1 MELGTA
7 IKVIRI
13 ARKLGQ
19 SELADQAGISVSL
32 VSLIENGLRLPG
44 IDTLISIA
52 KVLDVPV
59 TILWF
64 MTEQDEMERFS
75 PMSKPIL
82 AVRVLTL
89 FGPLATARTAMQKI
103 LDDTDTIEKQEAYEA
118 VQ

>member
-19 SELADQAGISVSL
+19 TELADQAGVSAGL
-32 VSLIENGLRLPG
+32 ISLIENGLRLPG

-59 TILWF
+59 TVLWF
-64 MTEQDEMERFS
+64 MTEKKKMLRFS
-75 PMSKPIL
+75 PMSESIL
-82 AVRVLTL
+82 AVKILTL
-89 FGPLATARTAMQKI
+89 FGPMETARQAMQQI
-103 LDDTDTIEKQEAYEA
+103 LDETDTIEKQITYEDA
-118 VQ
+118 K